1 MTTNAANTWFF
12 IALLAPA
19 LWAVGNHID
28 KYLLDKELKGMGIG
42 PLLLFSSLVGLPAM
56 AVILLLHP
64 DVFSISPGNGALI
77 VLNGILYVLGLIPY
91 YYALQRDEASIVVP
105 LFQTTAVF
113 SYLFGLFVLD
123 ERLSALQITACLL
136 IVLGSALLT
145 LEIKWKLSRFKID
158 VFALML
164 AASLLNALN
173 WLLFKYVA
181 IQEDFWKTSFWEYVG
196 FTVVAAG
203 ALLFCRSF
211 RRELVIVLRENRSR
225 VLGLVGLNELV
236 SLGAKTATNIASL
249 AAPLALISTV
259 HGLQP
264 FFVLIYGV
272 LLSLTAPLHFREDL
286 TRGVMIQKLTAI
298 TLTVGGTLM
307 LNTW

>member
-1 MTTNAANTWFF
+1 MITHAANTWFS

-19 LWAVGNHID
+19 LWAIGNHID
-28 KYLLDKELKGMGIG
+28 KYLLDRELKSIGIG
-42 PLLLFSSLVGLPAM
+42 PLLLLSSLVGLPAM
-56 AVILLLHP
+56 AVILAVHS
-64 DVFSISPGNGALI
+64 DVFSISPRNGVLI
-77 VLNGILYVLGLIPY
+77 VLNGILYVLSLIPY

-123 ERLSALQITACLL
+123 EKLTLLQIAACLL
-136 IVLGSALLT
+136 IVFGSALLT
-145 LEIKWKLSRFKID
+145 LEINRKKSRMKFD

-164 AASLLNALN
+164 AASFLNALN

-181 IQEDFWKTSFWEYVG
+181 IHEDFWKTSFWEYVG
-196 FTVVAAG
+196 FVLVALC
-203 ALLFCRSF
+203 ALLFGKSLRSDF
-211 RRELVIVLRENRSR
+211 VDFLRMNRSR

-236 SLGAKTATNIASL
+236 SIGAKTATNIASL

-272 LLSLTAPLHFREDL
+272 LLTLAAPHHFRENL
-286 TRGVMIQKLTAI
+286 TTVAIIQKIAAI

-307 LNTW
+307 LNS